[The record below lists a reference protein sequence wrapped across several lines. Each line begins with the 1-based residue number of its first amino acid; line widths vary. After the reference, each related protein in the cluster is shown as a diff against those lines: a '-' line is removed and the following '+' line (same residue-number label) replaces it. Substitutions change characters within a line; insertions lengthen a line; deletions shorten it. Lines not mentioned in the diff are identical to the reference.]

1 MSTRFTMS
9 LCFLSLESG
18 KVFNK
23 VILNRLQQKGF
34 EGLSEALIIL
44 FPYID
49 QSNNISISELSR
61 QVGYSRQ
68 AMHKNIKKL
77 EELGYITLSLENQK
91 EKTIHFTLKSKK
103 LMEEASKIIHEIEH
117 ELLLILGE
125 QELAAY
131 KLNQG
136 KIYQFLNTLS

>member
-1 MSTRFTMS
+1 MS

-18 KVFNK
+18 KMFNK
-23 VILNRLQQKGF
+23 VILKRLQKEGF
-34 EGLSEALIIL
+34 EGLSEALIVL

-49 QSNNISISELSR
+49 KGENISISELSR

-91 EKTIHFTLKSKK
+91 EKTINFTSKSEK
-103 LMEEASKIIHEIEH
+103 LMIEANKIIIEIESQ
-117 ELLLILGE
+117 LGSILGKD
-125 QELAAY
+125 ELESY
-131 KLNQG
+131 KINQG
-136 KIYQFLNTLS
+136 KIYNYLTSL

>member
-1 MSTRFTMS
+1 MS

-18 KVFNK
+18 KMFNK
-23 VILNRLQQKGF
+23 VILKRLQKEGF
-34 EGLSEALIIL
+34 EGLSEALIVL

-49 QSNNISISELSR
+49 KGENISISELSR

-91 EKTIHFTLKSKK
+91 EKTINFTSKSKK
-103 LMEEASKIIHEIEH
+103 LMIEANKIIIEIESQ
-117 ELLLILGE
+117 LGSILGKD
-125 QELAAY
+125 ELESY
-131 KLNQG
+131 KINQG
-136 KIYQFLNTLS
+136 KIYNYLTSL

>member
-1 MSTRFTMS
+1 MS

-23 VILNRLQQKGF
+23 VILERLQKEGF
-34 EGLSEALIIL
+34 EGLSEALIVL

-49 QSNNISISELSR
+49 QGQNISISELSR

-77 EELGYITLSLENQK
+77 EELGYITLSLEK
-91 EKTIHFTLKSKK
+91 KKKKTINFTSKSEK
-103 LMEEASKIIHEIEH
+103 LMIEANKIIIEIES
-117 ELLLILGE
+117 ELSSLLGKEELDSYRIN
-125 QELAAY
+125 QE
-131 KLNQG
+131 
-136 KIYQFLNTLS
+136 KIYNYLTSL

>member
-23 VILNRLQQKGF
+23 VILERLQKKGF
-34 EGLSEALIIL
+34 QGLSEALIVL

-49 QSNNISISELSR
+49 QAQNISISELSR

-77 EELGYITLSLENQK
+77 KELGYITLSLENQK
-91 EKTIHFTLKSKK
+91 EKTVHFTSKSKQ
-103 LMEEASKIIHEIEH
+103 LMIEANKIIQEIES
-117 ELLLILGE
+117 ELSSLLGKEELDSYRIN
-125 QELAAY
+125 QE
-131 KLNQG
+131 
-136 KIYQFLNTLS
+136 KIYNYLTSL

>member
-1 MSTRFTMS
+1 MS

-23 VILNRLQQKGF
+23 VILERLQNEGF
-34 EGLSEALIIL
+34 EGLSEALIVL

-49 QSNNISISELSR
+49 QAQNISISELSR

-91 EKTIHFTLKSKK
+91 EKTVHFTSKSKQ
-103 LMEEASKIIHEIEH
+103 LMIEANKIIQEIEA
-117 ELLLILGE
+117 ELSSLLGE
-125 QELAAY
+125 KELETY
-131 KLNQG
+131 KIHQG
-136 KIYQFLNTLS
+136 KIYNYLSLL

>member
-1 MSTRFTMS
+1 MS

-23 VILNRLQQKGF
+23 VILERLQKEGF
-34 EGLSEALIIL
+34 EGLSEALIVL

-49 QSNNISISELSR
+49 QAQNISISELSR

-91 EKTIHFTLKSKK
+91 EKTVHFTSKSKK
-103 LMEEASKIIHEIEH
+103 LMIEANNIILEIEA
-117 ELLLILGE
+117 ELSSLLGKE
-125 QELAAY
+125 QLESY
-131 KLNQG
+131 RINQG
-136 KIYQFLNTLS
+136 KIYSYLTSL

>member
-1 MSTRFTMS
+1 MS

-23 VILNRLQQKGF
+23 VILERLQKKGF
-34 EGLSEALIIL
+34 EGLSEALIVL

-49 QSNNISISELSR
+49 QAQNISISELSR

-91 EKTIHFTLKSKK
+91 EKTVHFTSKSKQ
-103 LMEEASKIIHEIEH
+103 LMIEANKIIQEIEA
-117 ELLLILGE
+117 ELSSLLGGK
-125 QELAAY
+125 ELETY
-131 KLNQG
+131 KIHQG
-136 KIYQFLNTLS
+136 KIYNYLSLL

>member
-1 MSTRFTMS
+1 MS

-34 EGLSEALIIL
+34 TGLTEALIIL

-49 QSNNISISELSR
+49 QAQNISISELSR

-91 EKTIHFTLKSKK
+91 EKTIHFTLKSEK
-103 LMEEASKIIHEIEH
+103 LMKEANKIINEIES
-117 ELLLILGE
+117 ELSLLLGQEHLNNYKKHQGE
-125 QELAAY
+125 IY
-131 KLNQG
+131 SYLNSLQ
-136 KIYQFLNTLS
+136 

>member
-1 MSTRFTMS
+1 MS

-23 VILNRLQQKGF
+23 VILERLQKEGF
-34 EGLSEALIIL
+34 EGLSEALIVL

-49 QSNNISISELSR
+49 QGQNISISELSR

-91 EKTIHFTLKSKK
+91 EKTINFTSKSEK
-103 LMEEASKIIHEIEH
+103 LMIEANKIIIEIES
-117 ELLLILGE
+117 ELSSLLGKEELDSYRIN
-125 QELAAY
+125 QE
-131 KLNQG
+131 
-136 KIYQFLNTLS
+136 KIYNYLTSL

>member
-1 MSTRFTMS
+1 MS

-34 EGLSEALIIL
+34 TGLSEALIIL

-49 QSNNISISELSR
+49 QAQNISISELSR

-91 EKTIHFTLKSKK
+91 EKTINFTSKSEK
-103 LMEEASKIIHEIEH
+103 LMIEANKVINEIES
-117 ELLLILGE
+117 ELGSLLGKDQLESYKIN
-125 QELAAY
+125 QE
-131 KLNQG
+131 
-136 KIYQFLNTLS
+136 KIYSYLTSL

>member
-1 MSTRFTMS
+1 MS

-23 VILNRLQQKGF
+23 VILERLQKEGF
-34 EGLSEALIIL
+34 EGLSEALIVL

-49 QSNNISISELSR
+49 QAQNISISELSR

-91 EKTIHFTLKSKK
+91 EKTVHFTSKSKK
-103 LMEEASKIIHEIEH
+103 LMIEANNIILEIEA
-117 ELLLILGE
+117 ELSSLLGKGQLESYRI
-125 QELAAY
+125 
-131 KLNQG
+131 NQG
-136 KIYQFLNTLS
+136 KIYSYLTSL

>member
-1 MSTRFTMS
+1 MS

-23 VILNRLQQKGF
+23 VILERLQKEGF
-34 EGLSEALIIL
+34 EGLSEALIVL

-49 QSNNISISELSR
+49 QAQNISISELSR
-61 QVGYSRQ
+61 QIGYSRQ

-91 EKTIHFTLKSKK
+91 EKTINFTSKSEK
-103 LMEEASKIIHEIEH
+103 LMIEANKIIIEIES
-117 ELLLILGE
+117 ELSSLLGKEELDSYRIN
-125 QELAAY
+125 QE
-131 KLNQG
+131 
-136 KIYQFLNTLS
+136 KIYNYLTSL

>member
-1 MSTRFTMS
+1 MS

-34 EGLSEALIIL
+34 AGLSEALIIL

-49 QSNNISISELSR
+49 QGQNISISELSR

-91 EKTIHFTLKSKK
+91 EKTIHFTFKSEK
-103 LMEEASKIIHEIEH
+103 LMKEANKIINEIES
-117 ELLLILGE
+117 ELSLLLGQEQLNNYKKHQGE
-125 QELAAY
+125 IY
-131 KLNQG
+131 SYLNSLQ
-136 KIYQFLNTLS
+136 

>member
-1 MSTRFTMS
+1 MS

-34 EGLSEALIIL
+34 TGLSEALIIL

-49 QSNNISISELSR
+49 QAQNISISELSR

-91 EKTIHFTLKSKK
+91 EKTINFTSKSEK
-103 LMEEASKIIHEIEH
+103 LMIEANKVINEIES
-117 ELLLILGE
+117 ELGSLL
-125 QELAAY
+125 
-131 KLNQG
+131 G
-136 KIYQFLNTLS
+136 KDQ

>member
-1 MSTRFTMS
+1 MS

-23 VILNRLQQKGF
+23 VILERLQKKGF
-34 EGLSEALIIL
+34 QGLSEALIVL

-49 QSNNISISELSR
+49 QAQNISISELSR

-77 EELGYITLSLENQK
+77 KELGYITLSLENQK
-91 EKTIHFTLKSKK
+91 EKTVHFTSKSKQ
-103 LMEEASKIIHEIEH
+103 LMIEANKIIQEIES
-117 ELLLILGE
+117 ELSSLLGKEELDSYRIN
-125 QELAAY
+125 QE
-131 KLNQG
+131 
-136 KIYQFLNTLS
+136 KIYNYLTSL

>member
-1 MSTRFTMS
+1 MS

-18 KVFNK
+18 EVFNK

-34 EGLSEALIIL
+34 TGLTEALIIL

-49 QSNNISISELSR
+49 QAQNISISELSR

-91 EKTIHFTLKSKK
+91 EKIIYFTVKSKQ
-103 LMEEASKIIHEIEH
+103 LMKEANKIINEIEN
-117 ELLLILGE
+117 ELSSLLG
-125 QELAAY
+125 QNELENY
-131 KLNQG
+131 KIIQA
-136 KIYQFLNTLS
+136 KIYTQLHSYL